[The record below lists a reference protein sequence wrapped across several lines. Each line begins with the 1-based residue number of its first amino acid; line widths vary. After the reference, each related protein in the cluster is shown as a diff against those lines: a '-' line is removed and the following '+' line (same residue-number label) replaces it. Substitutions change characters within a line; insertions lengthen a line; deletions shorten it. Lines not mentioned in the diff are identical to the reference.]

1 MVMSTVE
8 ILNVVGWGAAI
19 TTIISAAAYMEMQT
33 RREIRELARWVKLEK
48 QMQERG
54 DMPKLK
60 TKQEIYKFMDD
71 LGVE

>member
-19 TTIISAAAYMEMQT
+19 TTIISVAAYMEMQT

-48 QMQERG
+48 HMAERG
-54 DMPKLK
+54 
-60 TKQEIYKFMDD
+60 E
-71 LGVE
+71 E